1 MGVLYP
7 YQPLI
12 TIRLE
17 TNVWLNYGHDN
28 PNHNIQSYQSSP
40 STNLVRPEIY
50 LRDKLKSGK
59 AAKEDN
65 WTIARRKNLFREMR
79 ASARKK
85 IHRK

>member
-1 MGVLYP
+1 MGVLSP
-7 YQPLI
+7 YQPLV

-50 LRDKLKSGK
+50 LRDKSAK
-59 AAKEDN
+59 ASKKDN
-65 WTIARRKNLFREMR
+65 WTIARRKNLFREMT

-85 IHRK
+85 IHQK